1 MRCRE
6 NIEESKNPK
15 IVKTKNERIM
25 LLSKFSMC
33 DSKKLRFTKEQDA
46 SGLLSSLRIRIPISK
61 IRLVGPVLF

>member
-61 IRLVGPVLF
+61 ICLVGPVLF